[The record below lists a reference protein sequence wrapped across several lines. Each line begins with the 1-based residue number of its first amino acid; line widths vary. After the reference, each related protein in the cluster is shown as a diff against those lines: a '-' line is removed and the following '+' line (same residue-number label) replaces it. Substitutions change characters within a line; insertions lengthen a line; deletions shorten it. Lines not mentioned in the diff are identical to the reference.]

1 MKYVFKIVLLLTMV
15 SAGAF
20 AQRPA
25 ETIPSFTLF
34 KPDKTPFKNNNLQP
48 GKMVFFVF
56 FDTECDHCQHAIQ
69 YINQH
74 RAEIKKASVYLITLD
89 SQDKVIRFMSK
100 YGSKL
105 PGNKNVTI
113 LQDLNNEFLQKFRPR
128 KYPSLFLY
136 SARHTLLMYDDNE
149 QNLFKFIQQVK

>member
-1 MKYVFKIVLLLTMV
+1 MKYVFKMMLLLVMISTG
-15 SAGAF
+15 SF

-25 ETIPSFTLF
+25 ETIPPFTFF
-34 KPDKTPFKNNNLQP
+34 KPDKTAFNNKNLRP

-74 RAEIKKASVYLITLD
+74 QAEIKKASVYLITLD
-89 SQDKVIRFMSK
+89 SQDKINRFMSQ
-100 YGSKL
+100 YGKGL
-105 PGNKNVTI
+105 QRNKNVTI
-113 LQDLNNEFLQKFRPR
+113 LQDLNNEFLPKFRPR

-136 SARHTLLMYDDNE
+136 STQQSLMMYDDNE
-149 QNLFKFIQQVK
+149 QNLSKFIQQVK